1 MIHSIEDNRKG
12 ESSSGYNC
20 TNNPHSHFRI
30 FMGCRAQVLFPEAYV
45 DVGGGIQS
53 TLSEHH
59 GLLVTVTK
67 QAVRG

>member
-1 MIHSIEDNRKG
+1 
-12 ESSSGYNC
+12 
-20 TNNPHSHFRI
+20 
-30 FMGCRAQVLFPEAYV
+30 MGCRAQVLFPEAYV